1 KSTGPMSDTEI
12 LNAALALFIAKKA
25 LSIDAAIQLARE
37 TLINGTALGQLGAL
51 RSSSRA
57 VTA

>member
-1 KSTGPMSDTEI
+1 MADTAI

-25 LSIDAAIQLARE
+25 QSIDAAIQLARE